1 MRLLLQLA
9 ELEAPELQELPCEPD
24 PWAGAEGGGG
34 ARGGR
39 WGGEWLEGRRQL
51 AAVHNA
57 VQEAGIKTFPPPPT
71 AGDTMGT
78 TAFYPGLS
86 RPGPVISVF
95 ISMLSV
101 ELFNR

>member
-1 MRLLLQLA
+1 MQLLLQLA

-24 PWAGAEGGGG
+24 PWAGAGGGMG
-34 ARGGR
+34 SRGGR
-39 WGGEWLEGRRQL
+39 WGEEWLEGRRQL
-51 AAVHNA
+51 AAVHKA
-57 VQEAGIKTFPPPPT
+57 VQEAGIKTFPLT

-78 TAFYPGLS
+78 TAFYRGLS

>member
-34 ARGGR
+34 LGVGDGVRSGLRGAAN
-39 WGGEWLEGRRQL
+39 WLLFTTQPRRQVSKRSPL
-51 AAVHNA
+51 
-57 VQEAGIKTFPPPPT
+57 T

-78 TAFYPGLS
+78 TAFYRGLS

-95 ISMLSV
+95 ISRLSV
-101 ELFNR
+101 